1 MSDPVHLL
9 VVRAGGLAWALPM
22 GAVEQT
28 FDLRSYTAHRV
39 GCAEVVV
46 FRGQVLELVDLA
58 DRLGVGDG
66 ESPVSAVVVWAAGRR
81 RAFAVHELVGQVK
94 LDRLEL
100 SGLAG
105 GAFASG
111 AVLDRDEVIPILEPG
126 AIVGAWTVGDGS
138 RLGFT
143 DLQQSALREIANIG
157 SGHAATALSQLL
169 GRPVEIGYSEA
180 LLTVLAEAIDRI
192 GAPMSR
198 SALVDTPIQADG
210 GTVLLVFPDDTGE
223 QLCQLLGTS
232 MSEEIGLT
240 ALQEVGNIL
249 ATSYLNAIVEM
260 TGMALEPEPPTVE
273 VDLLGTLLSQSAANG
288 GSPTDPTVLMRS
300 QLTIEAST
308 AKFSFLFVPRI
319 GSVETLLDRLGVGN
333 PAGPPDRQMTERR

>member
-1 MSDPVHLL
+1 VPDPVHLL
-9 VVRAGGLAWALPM
+9 VVRTGGLAWALPM
-22 GAVEQT
+22 AAVEQT
-28 FDLRSYTAHRV
+28 FDLRAHAAHRV
-39 GCAEVVV
+39 GMAKVVC

-58 DRLGVGDG
+58 DRLGLSC
-66 ESPVSAVVVWAAGRR
+66 ENPAAAVVVWASGRR
-81 RAFAVHELVGQVK
+81 RAFAVEELVGQLLV
-94 LDRLEL
+94 DHLEMPE
-100 SGLAG
+100 LAAG
-105 GAFASG
+105 DVASG
-111 AVLDRDEVIPILEPG
+111 VVLHGDEVIPILEPG
-126 AIVGAWTVGDGS
+126 AIVGAWSVGDTG
-138 RLGFT
+138 RLGFN
-143 DLQQSALREIANIG
+143 DLQRSALREIANIG

-169 GRPVEIGYSEA
+169 GRPVDIGYSEA

-198 SALVDTPIQADG
+198 SALVDTPIHADG

-232 MSEEIGLT
+232 MSDEIGLT

-260 TGMALEPEPPTVE
+260 TGMELEPEPPTVE
-273 VDLLGTLLSQSAANG
+273 VDLLGQLLAQSAATG
-288 GSPTDPTVLMRS
+288 GSLADPTVLMRS

-319 GSVETLLDRLGVGN
+319 GSVETLLERLGVGS
-333 PAGPPDRQMTERR
+333 RQVAC